1 MNKVTELLDA
11 VGGVITCVRNL
22 ADSLQVVADVLTD
35 MKSVEAIDAQPV
47 AQVPEKESKPKKE
60 KAKVYTLEDVRGV
73 LAEKSQNGLTSEVK
87 GLIAKFG
94 GSKLSDIDSG
104 NYEAIIKEAEV
115 LGNELSRIPFPLKFS
130 QMA

>member
-11 VGGVITCVRNL
+11 VVDVITCVRNL

-35 MKSVEAIDAQPV
+35 MKSVEVIEAQPV
-47 AQVPEKESKPKKE
+47 AQILEKTAKTKKE
-60 KAKVYTLEDVRGV
+60 KAEVYTLEDVRGV

-94 GSKLSDIDSG
+94 GSKLSDIDPS

-115 LGNELSRIPFPLKFS
+115 LGNE
-130 QMA
+130 

>member
-22 ADSLQVVADVLTD
+22 ADSLQVAADILTD
-35 MKSVEAIDAQPV
+35 MKYVEVTESQSV
-47 AQVPEKESKPKKE
+47 AQISEKTEKPKKE
-60 KAKVYTLEDVRGV
+60 KTKVYTLEDVRGV
-73 LAEKSQNGLTSEVK
+73 LAEKSQSGLTSEVK
-87 GLIAKFG
+87 DLIAKFG
-94 GSKLSDIDSG
+94 GSKLSDIDPI

-115 LGNELSRIPFPLKFS
+115 LGNGETRIPLPVKFS

>member
-35 MKSVEAIDAQPV
+35 MKSLEVIEAQPV
-47 AQVPEKESKPKKE
+47 AQISEKAAKPKKK
-60 KAKVYTLEDVRGV
+60 KAKIYTLEDVRGV

-94 GSKLSDIDSG
+94 GSKLSDIDPS

-115 LGNELSRIPFPLKFS
+115 LGNE
-130 QMA
+130 

>member
-11 VGGVITCVRNL
+11 VVGVITCVRNL

-35 MKSVEAIDAQPV
+35 MKSVEVIEAQPV
-47 AQVPEKESKPKKE
+47 AQIPEKAAKPKKK
-60 KAKVYTLEDVRGV
+60 KAKTYTLEDVRGV

-94 GSKLSDIDSG
+94 GSKLSDIDPS
-104 NYEAIIKEAEV
+104 NYEAIIKEAEE
-115 LGNELSRIPFPLKFS
+115 LGNE
-130 QMA
+130 